1 MKKRSIYLAA
11 IVLALLTL
19 TACVK
24 YEFSGAVDPAG
35 KMFTITA
42 ANASII
48 AVIFSMASAALS
60 AAPVNAL
67 RNGAYFRG
75 FSQI

>member
-24 YEFSGAVDPAG
+24 YEFSEKPGGHTWATWRQNLYDLAQYRLFISERRKLIVSRLNSYLE
-35 KMFTITA
+35 TI
-42 ANASII
+42 
-48 AVIFSMASAALS
+48 V
-60 AAPVNAL
+60 
-67 RNGAYFRG
+67 RD
-75 FSQI
+75 